1 MPEHTDTCWCSIH
14 TYRVMSS
21 TSYALSMTCLTADTT
36 TESNRRERPDFLVSR
51 SNATRN
57 SCHVYHDVMSY
68 IVINCRT
75 RGCANRS
82 IGQHTREFKC
92 TATVTATVSSITEEY
107 RTNQFAEAGVKSKK
121 SHSMIKQL
129 FQIGEHHSGALLD
142 SVWKRL
148 KLVVFC
154 ISFVQRHVIMF
165 LLYRL
170 AFAWPFGRLPAK
182 LLVAT
187 RVSFKSQVS

>member
-1 MPEHTDTCWCSIH
+1 MLSKHHTWISGITCPSPSYVNVVVGLGRGFKTTRKPCMPGHTDMQCLCSID
-14 TYRVMSS
+14 TYRVISS

-36 TESNRRERPDFLVSR
+36 TESNRRDRPDFLVSR

-142 SVWKRL
+142 SV
-148 KLVVFC
+148 
-154 ISFVQRHVIMF
+154 
-165 LLYRL
+165 
-170 AFAWPFGRLPAK
+170 
-182 LLVAT
+182 
-187 RVSFKSQVS
+187 